1 MAQMAQMAQ
10 LCLASF
16 CTLLSELAMLGQV
29 SRQEA
34 ERPLQRL
41 QPSVSSAEYQ
51 IVRHLLKGLYP

>member
-1 MAQMAQMAQ
+1 MAQ

-16 CTLLSELAMLGQV
+16 CTLLYELAMLGQV

-34 ERPLQRL
+34 ERSLQRL